1 VNGVRGAGGEIG
13 EGPGASL
20 RRARETIG
28 LTEQQ
33 AAEQLN
39 LDASAVI
46 ALEAGDLAA
55 LGAPVFA
62 RGHLKRYGA
71 LLGLP
76 EEQLLAAYERASTQ
90 PEQPSLVPHSRLEME
105 PARGRPAWPWAVGG
119 TVLFLLA
126 AGLIAYVSEFGLAL
140 PGRDAISSAP
150 PVATGPEAT
159 VGADVVMPGAAAA
172 PASPVVD
179 APAATGSPQAAGA
192 TVPAVDASLAP
203 ATADAGAAAPAAAD
217 ASGLAL
223 VPAPAIVPPGHVS
236 VSVSF
241 AADSWAEIY
250 DGAGQAVLYDLGRA
264 GSQRSISAAAPL
276 SVTLG
281 NAPAVTLVV
290 NGRARPLPALPAG
303 QTVARFTIQPDGT
316 LR

>member
-1 VNGVRGAGGEIG
+1 VNAVRGAGTGSG

-20 RRARETIG
+20 RSAREAIG

-39 LDASAVI
+39 LDASVVI
-46 ALEAGDLAA
+46 ALETGDLAA

-90 PEQPSLVPHSRLEME
+90 PEQPSLVPHSRLDMQ

-140 PGRDAISSAP
+140 PERGTTSPEPA
-150 PVATGPEAT
+150 VVGGPEAT
-159 VGADVVMPGAAAA
+159 VAADVGTPVPAVA
-172 PASPVVD
+172 PAGPVEQ
-179 APAATGSPQAAGA
+179 APAVAGSPEAADA
-192 TVPAVDASLAP
+192 TAPAVDASP
-203 ATADAGAAAPAAAD
+203 AAATPDVGAAAS
-217 ASGLAL
+217 ASTDVSA
-223 VPAPAIVPPGHVS
+223 APAILPPGHVS
-236 VSVSF
+236 LSVSF
-241 AADSWAEIY
+241 AADSWAEVY
-250 DGAGQAVLYDLGRA
+250 DGAGRAVLYDLGRA
-264 GSQRSISAAAPL
+264 DSQRSITAAAPL

-290 NGRARPLPALPAG
+290 NGRRQALPALPAG